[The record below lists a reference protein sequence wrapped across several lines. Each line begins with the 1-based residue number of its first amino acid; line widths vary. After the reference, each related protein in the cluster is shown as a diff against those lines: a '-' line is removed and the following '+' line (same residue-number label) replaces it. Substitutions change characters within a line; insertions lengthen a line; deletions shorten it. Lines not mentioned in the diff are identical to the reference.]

1 MEVRFMYD
9 PLEEGQRAI
18 KEKGKEVVEDEER
31 PVDRT
36 FKLDAAQMIIYD
48 ALAHPK
54 FDDGIE

>member
-1 MEVRFMYD
+1 MEVRFMFD
-9 PLEEGQRAI
+9 PLEEGQKAI
-18 KEKGKEVVEDEER
+18 KEKAKEVVGDKER

-36 FKLDAAQMIIYD
+36 FKPNASQMIIYD

>member
-18 KEKGKEVVEDEER
+18 KEKGKEVVGDEER

-36 FKLDAAQMIIYD
+36 FKLDAVQMIIYD

>member
-1 MEVRFMYD
+1 MYD

-36 FKLDAAQMIIYD
+36 FRLDAAQMIIYD